1 MNNDV
6 GAVSMRQL
14 DATTTRAPQ
23 KNATVAMA
31 APPGLQPQ
39 EASGEETA
47 ANTAVRPTADVSQ
60 AQDSR
65 ANREALEDAIAS
77 MQEYVQVAKR
87 ELEFQVDDSTGR
99 TLVRVI
105 DSESGDVIRQLPPE
119 AVIAAADALADFATE
134 RSVNGLLLDAQA

>member
-1 MNNDV
+1 MNNNV
-6 GAVSMRQL
+6 GAVSMLQL
-14 DATTTRAPQ
+14 DATATRSSQ
-23 KNATVAMA
+23 KNTTVATA
-31 APPGLQPQ
+31 APGLQAQ
-39 EASGEETA
+39 EASGKETTSDTTVNPIA
-47 ANTAVRPTADVSQ
+47 GMTQP
-60 AQDSR
+60 QDSR
-65 ANREALEDAIAS
+65 ASREALEDAIAS

-119 AVIAAADALADFATE
+119 AVIAAADALADFAAE